1 MKIELNLAPN
11 FFNIGDSMCFD
22 SGTTIMSADICIE
35 NIADVQIDLRAC
47 GHVKVDFCD
56 DVYKC
61 ASNFPTEL
69 MELFESGLVDT
80 DERVYIHENNWWEV
94 FIDVYPHE
102 DWWKTF
108 IDVYPHGE
116 DDCNSDSVLFEGVPS
131 DFENEEQVKEYIVEL
146 LKDME
151 II

>member
-11 FFNIGDSMCFD
+11 FFAIGDSMCFD

-35 NIADVQIDLRAC
+35 NTEDVQIELRAC

-69 MELFESGLVDT
+69 MELFESGLVYT
-80 DERVYIHENNWWEV
+80 DERVYIHENNWWE
-94 FIDVYPHE
+94 I
-102 DWWKTF
+102 F

-116 DDCNSDSVLFEGVPS
+116 YEFSSYSVIFEGVPS

>member
-35 NIADVQIDLRAC
+35 NKADVQIDLRAC

-94 FIDVYPHE
+94 FIDVYPH
-102 DWWKTF
+102 
-108 IDVYPHGE
+108 GE
-116 DDCNSDSVLFEGVPS
+116 NDCNSDSVLFEGVPS

>member
-11 FFNIGDSMCFD
+11 FFSIGDSMCFD
-22 SGTTIMSADICIE
+22 SGTTIMSANICIE
-35 NIADVQIDLRAC
+35 NKADVQIDLRAC

-56 DVYKC
+56 DIYRCTYNVYKC
-61 ASNFPTEL
+61 ASNFPEEL
-69 MELFESGLVDT
+69 MELFEKGLADT
-80 DERVYIHENNWWEV
+80 DDRVCIHENNWWEV
-94 FIDVYPHE
+94 FIDVYPH
-102 DWWKTF
+102 
-108 IDVYPHGE
+108 GE
-116 DDCNSDSVLFEGVPS
+116 NDCNSDSVLFEGVPS

>member
-1 MKIELNLAPN
+1 MKIKLNLAPN

-22 SGTTIMSADICIE
+22 SGTTIMSANICIE
-35 NIADVQIDLRAC
+35 NKADVQIDLRAC

-94 FIDVYPHE
+94 FIDVYPH
-102 DWWKTF
+102 
-108 IDVYPHGE
+108 GE
-116 DDCNSDSVLFEGVPS
+116 NDCNSDSVLFEGVPS

>member
-11 FFNIGDSMCFD
+11 FFAIGDSMCFD

-35 NIADVQIDLRAC
+35 NKADVQIDLRAC

-80 DERVYIHENNWWEV
+80 DDRVCIHENNWWE
-94 FIDVYPHE
+94 I
-102 DWWKTF
+102 F

-116 DDCNSDSVLFEGVPS
+116 NDCNSDSVLFEGVPS

-146 LKDME
+146 LKYME

>member
-11 FFNIGDSMCFD
+11 FFTIGDSMCFD

-35 NIADVQIDLRAC
+35 NKADVQIDLRAC

-94 FIDVYPHE
+94 FIDVYPH
-102 DWWKTF
+102 
-108 IDVYPHGE
+108 GE
-116 DDCNSDSVLFEGVPS
+116 NDCNSDSVIFEGVPS
-131 DFENEEQVKEYIVEL
+131 DFENVEQVKEYIVEL

>member
-35 NIADVQIDLRAC
+35 NKADVQIDLRAC

-69 MELFESGLVDT
+69 MELFENGLVDT

-94 FIDVYPHE
+94 FIDVYPH
-102 DWWKTF
+102 
-108 IDVYPHGE
+108 GE
-116 DDCNSDSVLFEGVPS
+116 NDCNSDSVIFEGVPS

>member
-11 FFNIGDSMCFD
+11 FFAIGDSMCFD

-35 NIADVQIDLRAC
+35 NKADVQIDLRAC

-80 DERVYIHENNWWEV
+80 DDRVCIHENNWWE
-94 FIDVYPHE
+94 I
-102 DWWKTF
+102 F

-116 DDCNSDSVLFEGVPS
+116 NDCNSDSVLFEGVPS

>member
-11 FFNIGDSMCFD
+11 FFTIGDSMCFD

-35 NIADVQIDLRAC
+35 NKADVQIDLRAC

-61 ASNFPTEL
+61 ASTFPTEL
-69 MELFESGLVDT
+69 MKLFESGLVDT
-80 DERVYIHENNWWEV
+80 DDRVCIHENNWWEV
-94 FIDVYPHE
+94 FIDVYPH
-102 DWWKTF
+102 
-108 IDVYPHGE
+108 GE
-116 DDCNSDSVLFEGVPS
+116 NDCNSDSVIFEGVPS

>member
-11 FFNIGDSMCFD
+11 FFAIGDSMCFD

-35 NIADVQIDLRAC
+35 NKADVQIDLRAC
-47 GHVKVDFCD
+47 GRVKVDFCD

-80 DERVYIHENNWWEV
+80 DDRVCIHENNWWE
-94 FIDVYPHE
+94 I
-102 DWWKTF
+102 F

-116 DDCNSDSVLFEGVPS
+116 NDCNSDSVIFEGVPS
-131 DFENEEQVKEYIVEL
+131 DFESEEQVKEYIVEL

>member
-80 DERVYIHENNWWEV
+80 DERVYIHENNWWE
-94 FIDVYPHE
+94 
-102 DWWKTF
+102 TF

-116 DDCNSDSVLFEGVPS
+116 NDCKSDTVIFEGVPS

>member
-1 MKIELNLAPN
+1 MKIELNLAPY

-35 NIADVQIDLRAC
+35 NIADVQIDMRAC

-61 ASNFPTEL
+61 ASNFPAEL
-69 MELFESGLVDT
+69 MELFESGLVYT
-80 DERVYIHENNWWEV
+80 DERVYIHENNWWE
-94 FIDVYPHE
+94 I
-102 DWWKTF
+102 F

-116 DDCNSDSVLFEGVPS
+116 NDCHSDSVIFEGVPS
-131 DFENEEQVKEYIVEL
+131 DFKDEEQLKEYIVEL
-146 LKDME
+146 LKETMSCHLM
-151 II
+151 

>member
-11 FFNIGDSMCFD
+11 FFAIGDSMCFD

-35 NIADVQIDLRAC
+35 NKADVQIDLRAC

-94 FIDVYPHE
+94 FIDVYPH
-102 DWWKTF
+102 
-108 IDVYPHGE
+108 GE
-116 DDCNSDSVLFEGVPS
+116 NDCNSDSVIFEGVPS

>member
-22 SGTTIMSADICIE
+22 SGTTIVSADICIE
-35 NIADVQIDLRAC
+35 NKADVQIDLRAC

-56 DVYKC
+56 DIYKC

-69 MELFESGLVDT
+69 MELFENGLVDT
-80 DERVYIHENNWWEV
+80 DERVYIHENNWWE
-94 FIDVYPHE
+94 
-102 DWWKTF
+102 TF

-116 DDCNSDSVLFEGVPS
+116 NDCKSDTAIFEGVPS

>member
-22 SGTTIMSADICIE
+22 SGTTIMSANICIE
-35 NIADVQIDLRAC
+35 NKADVQIDLRAC

-94 FIDVYPHE
+94 FIDVYPH
-102 DWWKTF
+102 
-108 IDVYPHGE
+108 GE
-116 DDCNSDSVLFEGVPS
+116 NDCNSDSVLFEGVPS

>member
-80 DERVYIHENNWWEV
+80 DERVYIHENNWWE
-94 FIDVYPHE
+94 
-102 DWWKTF
+102 TF

-116 DDCNSDSVLFEGVPS
+116 NDCKSDTVIFEGVPS

-151 II
+151 IIN

>member
-11 FFNIGDSMCFD
+11 FFSIGDSMCFD
-22 SGTTIMSADICIE
+22 SGTTIMSANICIE
-35 NIADVQIDLRAC
+35 NKADVQIDLRAC

-80 DERVYIHENNWWEV
+80 DERVYIHENNWWE
-94 FIDVYPHE
+94 I
-102 DWWKTF
+102 F

-116 DDCNSDSVLFEGVPS
+116 NDCNSDSVLFEGVPS

-151 II
+151 IIN

>member
-11 FFNIGDSMCFD
+11 FFTIGDSMCFD

-35 NIADVQIDLRAC
+35 NKADVQIDLRAC

-61 ASNFPTEL
+61 ASTFPTEL
-69 MELFESGLVDT
+69 MKLFESGLVDT
-80 DERVYIHENNWWEV
+80 DDRVCIHENNWWEV
-94 FIDVYPHE
+94 FIDVYPH
-102 DWWKTF
+102 
-108 IDVYPHGE
+108 GE
-116 DDCNSDSVLFEGVPS
+116 NDFNSDSVIFEGVPS

>member
-1 MKIELNLAPN
+1 MQIELNLAPF

-35 NIADVQIDLRAC
+35 NIAYVQIDLRAC

-80 DERVYIHENNWWEV
+80 DERVYIHENNWWE
-94 FIDVYPHE
+94 I
-102 DWWKTF
+102 F

-116 DDCNSDSVLFEGVPS
+116 NDCYSYSVIFEGVPS

-146 LKDME
+146 LKENMSWHYE
-151 II
+151 

>member
-11 FFNIGDSMCFD
+11 FFSIGDSMCFD
-22 SGTTIMSADICIE
+22 SGTTIMSANICIE
-35 NIADVQIDLRAC
+35 NKADVQIDLRAC

-80 DERVYIHENNWWEV
+80 DERVYIHENNWWE
-94 FIDVYPHE
+94 
-102 DWWKTF
+102 TF

-116 DDCNSDSVLFEGVPS
+116 NDCKSDTVIFEGVPS

>member
-1 MKIELNLAPN
+1 
-11 FFNIGDSMCFD
+11 MCFD

-35 NIADVQIDLRAC
+35 NKADVQIDLRAC

-61 ASNFPTEL
+61 ASTFPTEL
-69 MELFESGLVDT
+69 MKLFESGLVDT
-80 DERVYIHENNWWEV
+80 DDRVCIHENNWWEV
-94 FIDVYPHE
+94 FIDVYPH
-102 DWWKTF
+102 
-108 IDVYPHGE
+108 GE
-116 DDCNSDSVLFEGVPS
+116 NDCNSDSVIFEGVPS

>member
-11 FFNIGDSMCFD
+11 FFSIGDSMCFD

-35 NIADVQIDLRAC
+35 NKADVQIDLRAC

-94 FIDVYPHE
+94 FIDVYPH
-102 DWWKTF
+102 
-108 IDVYPHGE
+108 GE
-116 DDCNSDSVLFEGVPS
+116 NDCNSDSVIFEGVPS

>member
-1 MKIELNLAPN
+1 MKMKIELNLAPN
-11 FFNIGDSMCFD
+11 FFSIGDSMCFD

-35 NIADVQIDLRAC
+35 NKADVQIDLRAC

-61 ASNFPTEL
+61 ASNFPNEL

-80 DERVYIHENNWWEV
+80 DERVYIHENNWWE
-94 FIDVYPHE
+94 I
-102 DWWKTF
+102 F

-116 DDCNSDSVLFEGVPS
+116 NDCNSDSVIFEGVPS

>member
-35 NIADVQIDLRAC
+35 NKADVQIDLRAC

-94 FIDVYPHE
+94 FIDVYPH
-102 DWWKTF
+102 
-108 IDVYPHGE
+108 GE
-116 DDCNSDSVLFEGVPS
+116 NDCNSDSVIFEGVPS

>member
-11 FFNIGDSMCFD
+11 FFSIGDSMCFD
-22 SGTTIMSADICIE
+22 SGTTIMSANICIE
-35 NIADVQIDLRAC
+35 NKADVQIDLRAC

-69 MELFESGLVDT
+69 MELFESGLVYT
-80 DERVYIHENNWWEV
+80 DERVYIHENNWWE
-94 FIDVYPHE
+94 
-102 DWWKTF
+102 TF

-116 DDCNSDSVLFEGVPS
+116 NDCKSDTVIFEGVPS

>member
-11 FFNIGDSMCFD
+11 FFTIGDSMCFD

-35 NIADVQIDLRAC
+35 NTADIQIDLCAC

-56 DVYKC
+56 NVYKC

-94 FIDVYPHE
+94 FIDVYPH
-102 DWWKTF
+102 
-108 IDVYPHGE
+108 GE
-116 DDCNSDSVLFEGVPS
+116 NDCKSDSVIFEGVPS

>member
-22 SGTTIMSADICIE
+22 SGTTIMSANICIE
-35 NIADVQIDLRAC
+35 NKADVQIDLRAC

-80 DERVYIHENNWWEV
+80 DERVYIHENNWWE
-94 FIDVYPHE
+94 
-102 DWWKTF
+102 TF

-116 DDCNSDSVLFEGVPS
+116 NDCKSDTVIFEGVPS

>member
-11 FFNIGDSMCFD
+11 FFSIGDSMCFD
-22 SGTTIMSADICIE
+22 SGTTIMSANICIE
-35 NIADVQIDLRAC
+35 NKADVQIDLRAC

-94 FIDVYPHE
+94 FIDVYPH
-102 DWWKTF
+102 
-108 IDVYPHGE
+108 GE
-116 DDCNSDSVLFEGVPS
+116 NDCNSDSVLFEGVPS

>member
-35 NIADVQIDLRAC
+35 NKADVQIDLRAC

-94 FIDVYPHE
+94 FIDVYPH
-102 DWWKTF
+102 
-108 IDVYPHGE
+108 GE
-116 DDCNSDSVLFEGVPS
+116 NDCNSDSVIFEGVPS
-131 DFENEEQVKEYIVEL
+131 DFESEEQVKEYIVEL

>member
-11 FFNIGDSMCFD
+11 FFSIGDSMCFD

-35 NIADVQIDLRAC
+35 NKADVQIDLRAC

-80 DERVYIHENNWWEV
+80 DERVYIHENNWWE
-94 FIDVYPHE
+94 
-102 DWWKTF
+102 TF

-116 DDCNSDSVLFEGVPS
+116 NDCNSDSVLFEGVPS

>member
-35 NIADVQIDLRAC
+35 NKADVQIDLRAC

-80 DERVYIHENNWWEV
+80 DERVYIHENNWWE
-94 FIDVYPHE
+94 I
-102 DWWKTF
+102 F

-116 DDCNSDSVLFEGVPS
+116 NDCNSDSVLFEGVPS

>member
-35 NIADVQIDLRAC
+35 NKADVQIDLRAC
-47 GHVKVDFCD
+47 GRVKVDFCD

-80 DERVYIHENNWWEV
+80 DDRVCIHENNWWE
-94 FIDVYPHE
+94 I
-102 DWWKTF
+102 F

-116 DDCNSDSVLFEGVPS
+116 NDCNSDSVIFEGVPS
-131 DFENEEQVKEYIVEL
+131 DFESEEQVKEYIVEL

>member
-11 FFNIGDSMCFD
+11 FFAIGDSMCFD

-35 NIADVQIDLRAC
+35 NKADVQIDLRAC
-47 GHVKVDFCD
+47 GRVKVDFCD

-94 FIDVYPHE
+94 FIDVYPH
-102 DWWKTF
+102 
-108 IDVYPHGE
+108 GE
-116 DDCNSDSVLFEGVPS
+116 NDCNSDSVIFEGVPS
-131 DFENEEQVKEYIVEL
+131 DFESEEQVKEYIVEL